1 MEMFNNRKRN
11 PLSAIDA
18 SYEDHVEAI
27 DTIRKKIEANTISEG
42 TNTLSRLDGFEKQLE
57 EREALLKQKENNIK
71 NTIEAQTEEKEI
83 KVKREFVENEFE
95 DIKTEEKEIKV
106 KREFGEEIKKKIKD
120 NV

>member
-1 MEMFNNRKRN
+1 MDAKQIGQRYNWNGLNYTSHSNLTGVNATKVILIGME
-11 PLSAIDA
+11 
-18 SYEDHVEAI
+18 
-27 DTIRKKIEANTISEG
+27 
-42 TNTLSRLDGFEKQLE
+42 
-57 EREALLKQKENNIK
+57 
-71 NTIEAQTEEKEI
+71 QTEEKEI